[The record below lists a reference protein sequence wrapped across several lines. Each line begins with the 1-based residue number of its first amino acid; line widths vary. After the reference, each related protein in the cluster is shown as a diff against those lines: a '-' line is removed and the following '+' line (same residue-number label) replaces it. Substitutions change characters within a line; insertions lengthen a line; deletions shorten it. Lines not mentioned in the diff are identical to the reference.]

1 MAYDL
6 VIRGGTLVDGS
17 GGAGFVADVAVKD
30 GRIVKIGQISGEA
43 TQTVDARGRV
53 VAPGFIDPH
62 THYDAQLSWDPLV
75 TPTAWHGVTTTVIGN
90 CGVGLAPCRPD
101 TRERALWDLINVE
114 AMSRE
119 VLEAGIDWQW
129 ESFGEFMA
137 ATLGRGSAI
146 NLGFL
151 VPLSP
156 LRTYALGEAASER
169 GATAAE
175 TDTLCG
181 LLGDALSAGALG
193 FSSSQQ
199 PNHVVYNVSPLSIRL
214 TINF

>member
-17 GGAGFVADVAVKD
+17 GGAGFVADVAIKD
-30 GRIVKIGQISGEA
+30 GRIVKIGAVDGEA
-43 TQTVDARGRV
+43 TQTVDASGRV

-156 LRTYALGEAASER
+156 LRTYALGEAAS
-169 GATAAE
+169 A
-175 TDTLCG
+175 
-181 LLGDALSAGALG
+181 
-193 FSSSQQ
+193 
-199 PNHVVYNVSPLSIRL
+199 
-214 TINF
+214 